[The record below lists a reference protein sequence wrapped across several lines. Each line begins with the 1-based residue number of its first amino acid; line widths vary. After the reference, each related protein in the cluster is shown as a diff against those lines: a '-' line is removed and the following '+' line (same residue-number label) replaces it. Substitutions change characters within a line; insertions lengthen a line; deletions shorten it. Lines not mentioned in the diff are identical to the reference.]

1 MSEMSEPKAGHTIFL
16 QQIEPDLWW
25 VNGVKVEAKGTSHLA
40 HMLLYVIDYDLPYI
54 PQVFEC
60 LYINAESDSESG
72 SEALE
77 VVLENI
83 PVSEDYVCK
92 LTFYDYDNVDYA
104 IYKLQ
109 Q

>member
-1 MSEMSEPKAGHTIFL
+1 MAKRKDGHILFL
-16 QQIEPDLWW
+16 QQIEPNLWL
-25 VNGVKVEAKGTSHLA
+25 VNGVEVEAKGTSHLA

-60 LYINAESDSESG
+60 LYINAESDSESR

-83 PVSEDYVCK
+83 HVSEDYVCK
-92 LTFYDYDNVDYA
+92 LTFYDYDDVDYA